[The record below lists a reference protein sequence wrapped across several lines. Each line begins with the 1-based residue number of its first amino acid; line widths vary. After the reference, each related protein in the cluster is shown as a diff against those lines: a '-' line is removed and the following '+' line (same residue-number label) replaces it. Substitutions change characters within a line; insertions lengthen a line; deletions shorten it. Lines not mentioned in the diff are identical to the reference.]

1 MASAP
6 TTLDAAGLLSLPN
19 DGFRYELVE
28 GVVRML
34 SPAGGRH
41 GRVAH
46 TLALLVGMH
55 VRREQ
60 LGAVYAAET
69 GFLLARNPDTV
80 RAPDVAFV
88 RQERATRIDDDT
100 GFVTVVPDLVGEVV
114 SPRDSFSEVE
124 GKVFSWLAA
133 GTRLVIVVDPM
144 TRTVH
149 AYRQADRAVVL
160 REGES
165 LDASDVLPGLTLDVA
180 DLFQ

>member
-1 MASAP
+1 MTSTSEQITAEKLA
-6 TTLDAAGLLSLPN
+6 LMPN
-19 DGFRYELVE
+19 NGKRCELVD
-28 GVVRML
+28 GVLHMM

-41 GRVAH
+41 GRIA
-46 TLALLVGMH
+46 AKLLLRVGSH
-55 VRREQ
+55 VEQRR
-60 LGAVYAAET
+60 LGETFAAET
-69 GFLLARNPDTV
+69 GFLLRRNPDTV

-149 AYRQADRAVVL
+149 DYRQADRAVVL